1 MTKAAR
7 KGVILVLVLM
17 VLAATAVAAVGCS
30 SSQDEATTTTAA
42 VSSDTTQAGSS
53 TTGTSDSD
61 APERLVVGGK
71 SAEEY
76 EAALPDLEKAVQ
88 AAPDDLEA
96 LQKLAIAQYN
106 TARYE
111 QAAATYQKMLQLK
124 DDAFTR
130 NNYGNVL
137 RDWKKLDEAKAEY
150 EKAISMD
157 STLATAYVNLA
168 SVLASEG
175 DVAAALE
182 VLDRGLQTI
191 TGEDKTRLESFKEK
205 LTAATASTTTT

>member
-88 AAPDDLEA
+88 AAPDDLKA
-96 LQKLAIAQYN
+96 LQELAIAQYN
-106 TARYE
+106 TGRYE